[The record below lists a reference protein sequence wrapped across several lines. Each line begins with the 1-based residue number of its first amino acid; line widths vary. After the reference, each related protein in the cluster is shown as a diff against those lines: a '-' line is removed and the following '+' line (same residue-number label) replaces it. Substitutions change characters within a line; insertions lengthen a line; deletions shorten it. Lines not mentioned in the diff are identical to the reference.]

1 MTELYLSGFLD
12 FTTESQRTLRELQG
26 KNEIFQ
32 KAYKLLTTQA
42 DVPVN
47 NLTFTFIA
55 NSYYLNFIV
64 DEIAREKDFIIKAIN
79 R

>member
-1 MTELYLSGFLD
+1 M
-12 FTTESQRTLRELQG
+12 
-26 KNEIFQ
+26 
-32 KAYKLLTTQA
+32 
-42 DVPVN
+42 N

-64 DEIAREKDFIIKAIN
+64 DEISREKDFIIKAIN